1 MKHLSKISSILIG
14 ILLIIVAD
22 SSFAQKVKDIAK
34 FGNCSKEEL
43 ELQHCTFD
51 SIAEAEVLFDVGDLY
66 FDDSYN
72 CNLERRLRVK
82 VYTKAGLDQAEINIP
97 FLKGIQKISS
107 LKGNTYNL
115 VNGNIETTSLNTKNT
130 FDEQVAEN
138 WYQRKIAMPNVKEG
152 SVFEISYTLTANGSY
167 TLPTWDFQTDI
178 PVLYSRLDATFDPR
192 YTYTQILRGDKP
204 FDDFQ
209 SSTTNIRPVFINNIP
224 YSRENFK
231 FIMKEIP
238 AFNDESFITS
248 ANDYK
253 IRLDFQL
260 AGYRNRYGIME
271 PVLSTWPKLCEGLFD
286 AESFGS
292 FIKSCERAGKDLI
305 SENKLDTMSL
315 TNRVKWVD
323 KYIKTNF
330 EYNNTNTF
338 VSTKS
343 CKQLLDQ
350 KTGSSGD
357 LNLMAVGLLRAV
369 GADTDPVIL
378 STRSHGKIQTAYPFL
393 EAFNYTVALVNLDS
407 ALYIVDVT
415 EPLLNFG
422 EIPTRCLNDQG
433 MLVRKDNIDWIEF
446 ESNFMSDN
454 RHEIEL
460 TINPALDSLQAEIK
474 LSSSGYEAVNKRKL
488 FKTDYKELA
497 EDLLG
502 RNYLSYDSINCLN
515 LMETAQ
521 PLQLH
526 FSRPF
531 EVENIDDNLLIDPF
545 CGMIVT
551 ENPLKQTE
559 RSYPIDFT
567 YKFSRTFSIN
577 INIPKGYR
585 LLTTPD
591 NLIVNNKHVRIVYTV
606 TNQDPEKVTITA
618 VYQFKKDVYPAADY
632 LTLKGYYDQIVSKFN
647 EKIIL
652 EKTGI

>member
-1 MKHLSKISSILIG
+1 
-14 ILLIIVAD
+14 
-22 SSFAQKVKDIAK
+22 
-34 FGNCSKEEL
+34 
-43 ELQHCTFD
+43 
-51 SIAEAEVLFDVGDLY
+51 
-66 FDDSYN
+66 
-72 CNLERRLRVK
+72 
-82 VYTKAGLDQAEINIP
+82 
-97 FLKGIQKISS
+97 
-107 LKGNTYNL
+107 
-115 VNGNIETTSLNTKNT
+115 
-130 FDEQVAEN
+130 
-138 WYQRKIAMPNVKEG
+138 MPNVKEG
-152 SVFEISYTLTANGSY
+152 SVFEISYTLTANGYYS
-167 TLPTWDFQTDI
+167 LPTWEFQTDI

-192 YTYTQILRGDKP
+192 YSYTQILRGDKP
-204 FDDFQ
+204 LDDFQ
-209 SSTTNIRPVFINNIP
+209 TSTTNIRPIFINNIP

-231 FIMKEIP
+231 FIMREIP

-253 IRLDFQL
+253 IKLDFQL
-260 AGYRNRYGIME
+260 SGYRNRYGIME
-271 PVLSTWPKLCEGLFD
+271 PILSTWPKLCEGLFD

-315 TNRVKWVD
+315 TNRIKWVD
-323 KYIKTNF
+323 KYMKTNF

-338 VSTKS
+338 LSTKS

-357 LNLMAVGLLRAV
+357 LNLMAIGFLRAV
-369 GADTDPVIL
+369 GAEADPVIL

-407 ALYIVDVT
+407 SLYIVDVT
-415 EPLLNFG
+415 EPMLNFS

-446 ESNFMSDN
+446 QSNFMSDN

-460 TINPALDSLQAEIK
+460 TINPAHDSLQAQIK
-474 LSSSGYEAVNKRKL
+474 LTSSGYEALNKRKL

-502 RNYLSYDSINCLN
+502 RNYLSYDSINSVN
-515 LMETAQ
+515 LKETTQ
-521 PLQLH
+521 PFQLH

-531 EVENIDDNLLIDPF
+531 EVENVDDNLLIDPF
-545 CGMIVT
+545 CGMIIT

-567 YKFSRTFSIN
+567 YKFSRSFSIN
-577 INIPKGYR
+577 INIPQGYR
-585 LLTTPD
+585 LLSTPE
-591 NLIVNNKHVRIVYTV
+591 NLIVNNKQVRIVYAV
-606 TNQDPEKVTITA
+606 TNLNPEIVTITA
-618 VYQFKKDVYPAADY
+618 VYQFKKDVYPASDY